1 MTIMSMANLA
11 SLDLNLLR
19 VLDALLRERHLT
31 RAAKGLGL
39 SQPAASHAL
48 SRLREHLG
56 DPLFVRSSAGLVP
69 TPRAAALAPTLHG
82 AMLALSEC
90 VTGEPAFDPRTAR
103 NTFRISTADYGSFVM
118 VPSLLELLSQKAPFV
133 DVWVRSAFTEIFAE
147 LARGDSDVHV
157 GPIAQGATAPGIRM
171 IPLFEE
177 EFVCVVRADHPR
189 VGKALDLDTYADLP
203 HVFVAP
209 RGTPGGIV
217 DVVLAKHK
225 RTRRVAIAVP
235 QFLLAPFLVSQSDM
249 VVTIG
254 RRVAEAF
261 AKMLPL
267 RVLEPPVKIP
277 SFLTQLVWHERTER
291 DTAHQWFRDRIL
303 DAVPAT
309 TKIARGVSRGSRSR

>member
-1 MTIMSMANLA
+1 MANLA

-31 RAAKGLGL
+31 RAARGLGL

-56 DPLFVRSSAGLVP
+56 DPLFVRTSTGLVP
-69 TPRAAALAPTLHG
+69 TPRAAALAPKLSF
-82 AMLALSEC
+82 AMRALAEC
-90 VTGEPAFDPRTAR
+90 VTGQPAFEPRTAR
-103 NTFRISTADYGSFVM
+103 MTFTLSTADYGSFVL
-118 VPSLLELLSQKAPFV
+118 VPPLLESLSKKAPGV
-133 DVWVRSAFTEIFAE
+133 DIWVRSVREETFAE

-157 GPIAQGATAPGIRM
+157 GPIPEGATAPGIHM
-171 IPLFEE
+171 TSLFEE

-189 VGKALDLDTYADLP
+189 VKTSLDLATYTELP

-217 DVVLAKHK
+217 DQVLAKHG

-235 QFLLAPFLVSQSDM
+235 QFLLAPFLVAKSDM

-254 RRVAEAF
+254 RRVAEDF
-261 AKMLPL
+261 AQMVPL
-267 RVLEPPVKIP
+267 RILAPPVRIP
-277 SFLTQLVWHERTER
+277 SFVTQLVWHERTQG
-291 DTAHQWFRDRIL
+291 DAAHQWFRGQIL

-309 TKIARGVSRGSRSR
+309 TRVFKERRSPRR